1 MSYALS
7 RNSSAQRS
15 GLLGIVI
22 AAHVGVLL
30 LVLAAKTIA
39 PQIME
44 MPLIVDLLPAPPVEA
59 PPAPQPLPMAPPT
72 PTVKPQPKPQPK
84 PQAKPVEAAPTLE
97 TTESTAPAEH
107 APISAPAPAIEPQS
121 APAAAPAAATQAR
134 FDADYL
140 RNPSPPYPPLSRR
153 MGEEG
158 KVMLRVSVTPQ
169 GTAAEVQIHTSSGS
183 PRLDESAQKTVR
195 NWKFIPAK
203 QGDTAVQSWVL
214 VPIIF
219 KLEQ

>member
-1 MSYALS
+1 
-7 RNSSAQRS
+7 
-15 GLLGIVI
+15 
-22 AAHVGVLL
+22 
-30 LVLAAKTIA
+30 
-39 PQIME
+39 
-44 MPLIVDLLPAPPVEA
+44 
-59 PPAPQPLPMAPPT
+59 
-72 PTVKPQPKPQPK
+72 
-84 PQAKPVEAAPTLE
+84 
-97 TTESTAPAEH
+97 
-107 APISAPAPAIEPQS
+107 
-121 APAAAPAAATQAR
+121 
-134 FDADYL
+134 
-140 RNPSPPYPPLSRR
+140 

>member
-7 RNSSAQRS
+7 QKSTFQRS
-15 GLLGIVI
+15 GLLGVVI
-22 AAHVGVLL
+22 AMHVGLLL

-44 MPLIVDLLPAPPVEA
+44 TPLIVDLLPAPEIEA
-59 PPAPQPLPMAPPT
+59 PPEAKPLPVAPPT
-72 PTVKPQPKPQPK
+72 PVKPQPRPRPQPK
-84 PQAKPVEAAPTLE
+84 EMPAPVLE
-97 TTESTAPAEH
+97 TTQSTAPAEN
-107 APISAPAPAIEPQS
+107 APVAPPVTETPPQPPAP
-121 APAAAPAAATQAR
+121 PAVTQAR
-134 FDADYL
+134 FNADYL
-140 RNPSPPYPPLSRR
+140 RNPPPPYPPLARR

-158 KVMLRVSVTPQ
+158 KVVLRVAVTPQ
-169 GTAAEVQIHTSSGS
+169 GSASEVQIHTSSGS
-183 PRLDESAQKTVR
+183 ARLDESAQRTVR

-203 QGDTAVQSWVL
+203 QGDTAVPSWVL

>member
-7 RNSSAQRS
+7 QKSTFQRS

-22 AAHVGVLL
+22 AVHVGVLL

-44 MPLIVDLLPAPPVEA
+44 MPLIVDLLPAPEIEA
-59 PPAPQPLPMAPPT
+59 PPEAKPLPVAVPT
-72 PTVKPQPKPQPK
+72 PVKPQPRPRPQPK
-84 PQAKPVEAAPTLE
+84 EIPAPVLE
-97 TTESTAPAEH
+97 TTQSTAPAEN
-107 APISAPAPAIEPQS
+107 APVAPPVIETPPPPPAP
-121 APAAAPAAATQAR
+121 PAVTQAR

-140 RNPSPPYPPLSRR
+140 RNPPPPYPPLARR

-158 KVMLRVSVTPQ
+158 KVVLRVAVTPQ
-169 GTAAEVQIHTSSGS
+169 GGASEVQIHTSSGS
-183 PRLDESAQKTVR
+183 TRLDESAQRTVR

-203 QGDTAVQSWVL
+203 QGDTAVSSWVL